1 MGYYSKTPKGTTL
14 ELQVRPRAGR
24 NRIAGLQSDRLKV
37 ELKAP
42 DEGGKANEAL
52 LRFLAKPLRVSM
64 DSVTILTGKT
74 SRKKTVL
81 VRADIDE
88 RHLDDLAEQG
98 SGRKKSGARTTG
110 GTDHDSKR

>member
-24 NRIAGLQSDRLKV
+24 NRIVGLHSERLKV

-52 LRFLAKPLRVSM
+52 LRFLAKALGVSTE
-64 DSVTILTGKT
+64 SVTILTGKT
-74 SRKKTVL
+74 ARKKTVL
-81 VRADIDE
+81 VRADLDE
-88 RHLDDLAEQG
+88 RLLEDLAQG
-98 SGRKKSGARTTG
+98 SDRRAKRTG
-110 GTDHDSKR
+110 G